1 MVPET
6 RKDCLQAERKLNIA
20 LRTISN
26 MQKENKK
33 GANTMNEKKLF
44 IINPQI
50 LGVAK
55 AIYKGGAYVNASNSA
70 FLRGLLEDVSNG
82 IKKAVKK

>member
-1 MVPET
+1 
-6 RKDCLQAERKLNIA
+6 
-20 LRTISN
+20 
-26 MQKENKK
+26 
-33 GANTMNEKKLF
+33 MNEKKLF